1 VRFRLKAFGL
11 HLASSASALALVLAA
26 LYVGWYRWP
35 GWYLTGALHVVV
47 IMLGV
52 DVALGP
58 LLTLLIANPLKPR
71 RELTRDIAVI
81 VSVQLVALVY
91 GATTLW
97 HGRPLYYTFSEDR
110 LETVQ
115 ASQLLP
121 EEIELAL
128 QRNAALAP
136 HWYNL
141 PRWVW
146 APLPD
151 DPDERTR
158 IMTSA
163 TAGGQDVIEMPR
175 YFRPWEQGFPA
186 LRKQLKRID
195 AIAIFSRLEQQALAE
210 RVSELGLAADQPN
223 ACFMMGRETQLLVV
237 FDPATLQIRAIL
249 PPPERRAAR

>member
-1 VRFRLKAFGL
+1 MFRLKAFGL
-11 HLASSASALALVLAA
+11 HLASSASVLALVLAT
-26 LYVGWYRWP
+26 LYLGWYRWP
-35 GWYLTGALHVVV
+35 GWYLTGVLHVVA

-91 GATTLW
+91 GATALW

-115 ASQLLP
+115 ASQLKP

-136 HWYNL
+136 HWYSL

-151 DPDERTR
+151 DPDEKTR

-163 TAGGQDVIEMPR
+163 ITGGQDVIEMPR
-175 YFRPWEQGFPA
+175 YFRPWEQGLAA
-186 LRKQLKRID
+186 LRQQLKRID
-195 AIAIFSRLEQQALAE
+195 TIAIFSRSEQQALAA
-210 RVSELGLAADQPN
+210 RVTELGIAADQAN
-223 ACFMMGRETQLLVV
+223 ALFMMGRETRLLVV

-249 PPPERRAAR
+249 PPPQRRGTR